1 MADGDITLNTDQNIL
16 LGIAAL
22 SLIMFNLFIE
32 EDDELSSIC
41 CCTTILLLIG
51 IPFAATKNPTNTSPN
66 QLVLDNLLGTSST
79 NMAVTTSERK
89 RKNKNVMKHKKD
101 TFPKEWIDLK
111 EIYPEAEIDEYADYD
126 NFSNGNWDMDGL
138 REDLKIMIERTGKEP
153 SKKKSTDKKTNADLD
168 FEEMEHEEFKKT
180 ILAMNN
186 TKLRKILKSRGLPT
200 AGVKSKLIVRL
211 VDSVKEQKEAKQKE
225 EEENTEET
233 KTKRKATKKVVKRTR
248 KKKVAKPKEE
258 KTTEIECPDCSATM
272 EIPDIPGMQ
281 EVECPECGIKGEIEL

>member
-1 MADGDITLNTDQNIL
+1 MADGDINLNTDQNIL
-16 LGIAAL
+16 LGIAAF
-22 SLIMFNLFIE
+22 SFIMFIIFIE

-66 QLVLDNLLGTSST
+66 QLGLDNLLGTSST

-101 TFPKEWIDLK
+101 TFPKEWLDLK

-153 SKKKSTDKKTNADLD
+153 SKKKSTDKKTDADLD

-186 TKLRKILKSRGLPT
+186 TKLRKILKSRGLPVT
-200 AGVKSKLIVRL
+200 GVKSKLIARL

-225 EEENTEET
+225 DEESTEET

>member
-1 MADGDITLNTDQNIL
+1 MADGDWDLNDDQNVL
-16 LGIAAL
+16 LGLAAFSFFMLIVFIDDDDL
-22 SLIMFNLFIE
+22 SG
-32 EDDELSSIC
+32 IC
-41 CCTTILLLIG
+41 CCTTIILLIA
-51 IPFAATKNPTNTSPN
+51 IPFAATKNHTNTSLN
-66 QLVLDNLLGTSST
+66 QLGLDNLLGSSST

-101 TFPKEWIDLK
+101 TFPNEWLDLK

-153 SKKKSTDKKTNADLD
+153 SKKKSKGKQTSEELD
-168 FEEMEHEEFKKT
+168 FETMEHSEFKKA
-180 ILAMNN
+180 ILGMSN
-186 TKLRKILKSRGLPT
+186 TKLRKILKSRGLPVT
-200 AGVKSKLIVRL
+200 GVKSKLIARL

-225 EEENTEET
+225 AEDSTEET
-233 KTKRKATKKVVKRTR
+233 KTKRKATKRVVKKTR
-248 KKKVAKPKEE
+248 KKKVAKAKEE